1 MRMHRG
7 SSKGTDAESARPET
21 LPLSASSPDL
31 IWIEFEV
38 ARAGRSE
45 EIRVEVLVGS
55 SLRNAIRA
63 IGQAPEG
70 CAVLDGER
78 SLPLDTPLL
87 RSTHLTL
94 VPTFSGG

>member
-21 LPLSASSPDL
+21 LPLSASLPER
-31 IWIEFEV
+31 IFIEFEI

-45 EIRVEVLVGS
+45 SVRVEVAAGS
-55 SLRNAIRA
+55 SLRAAIRTL
-63 IGQAPEG
+63 GHAPEG

-78 SLPLDTPLL
+78 PLPLDTPIV